1 MTNVEVIGVKEV
13 IKELRQ
19 LDPEL
24 RKQFNRDARQVA
36 QPIIDEAKSRYPDR
50 YLSGMSRLWSRK
62 SRQLF
67 PYKQR
72 DAQRGVVFKIDTGRR
87 AVSVLT
93 IIQKNPAAAIID
105 MAGKAGGQP
114 PEKSYLPSDHGAK
127 FTRALT
133 LFFGIPSRV
142 MWPAAE
148 SQEGRVQDAMIE
160 VINKAANTVELRITQ
175 IK

>member
-24 RKQFNRDARQVA
+24 RKQFNRDARKIA
-36 QPIIDEAKSRYPDR
+36 EPIINEAKGNYPAK
-50 YLSGMSRLWSRK
+50 YLSGMARTWSQRG
-62 SRQLF
+62 RQLF
-67 PYKQR
+67 PYSQR

-87 AVSVLT
+87 ATSVLT
-93 IIQKNPAAAIID
+93 VIQKNPAAAIID
-105 MAGKAGGQP
+105 MAGKAGGSNAQ
-114 PEKSYLPSDHGAK
+114 GAR
-127 FTRALT
+127 FIQQ
-133 LFFGIPSRV
+133 LFGSPSRV

-148 SQEGRVQDAMIE
+148 SKQDEVTNAMME
-160 VINKAANTVELRITQ
+160 LVKEAAKTVENRIVV